1 MAPNLEDATEGA
13 GEPYR
18 PLGLAEL
25 LRAAGQGLDLT
36 PLGAQLVRYLETHDE
51 PDALLELALVL
62 ELKYQPEAAAQVQ
75 QLALAN
81 RQHYVPP
88 RAASPGAPRLLV
100 LKTPGDLIANTPF
113 ECLIERA
120 DLHVDV
126 LYVDDALPLPAA
138 LPPHDVLLVAACASD
153 ANAPRLARMAALAA
167 RSPRPLINAPQRIG
181 STAREAAFALLGDQP
196 GIRMAETVRVPRER
210 LADAARDGAPVAGL
224 NAAYPLIVRPVGSHA
239 GRGLVRIDAPADFDA
254 YLQAMAGEA
263 FYVAPFVDYRSDDG
277 LYRKYRIVMCDGVP
291 LVCHMGISSHW
302 IVHYPYAEMA
312 GDTSRRDEEAHC
324 FASFDADFAVRHREA
339 FARIAARTGLD
350 YVGLDCAETRD
361 GALLIFE
368 TATAM
373 VVHDID
379 DPALY
384 PYKLPQM
391 QRVFD
396 AFLAMITR
404 RAALS
409 DAAGFIGSPDVPESP
424 ESPDARA

>member
-1 MAPNLEDATEGA
+1 MATTLDASRDGA
-13 GEPYR
+13 SEPYR

-25 LRAAGQGLDLT
+25 LRAAGQGLDLA
-36 PLGAQLVRYLETHDE
+36 PLGAELVRYLEHRDE

-75 QLALAN
+75 QLALAQ
-81 RQHYVPP
+81 RRHYVLP

-100 LKTPGDLIANTPF
+100 LKAPGDLIANTPF

-120 DLHVDV
+120 DLHVEV
-126 LYVDDALPLPAA
+126 LYVDDALPLPDT
-138 LPPHDVLLVAACASD
+138 LPPHDVLMVAACASD
-153 ANAPRLARMAALAA
+153 ANTPRLARMATLAA

-196 GIRMAETVRVPRER
+196 GIRMAETVRVSREQ
-210 LADAARDGAPVAGL
+210 LADAARDASPVAGL
-224 NAAYPLIVRPVGSHA
+224 HAAYPLIVRPVGSHA
-239 GRGLVRIDAPADFDA
+239 GRGLVRIDAPGDFAA
-254 YLQAMAGEA
+254 YLQAMEGDA
-263 FYVAPFVDYRSDDG
+263 FYVAPFVDYRSGDG

-302 IVHYPYAEMA
+302 IVHYPYAEMG
-312 GDTSRRDEEAHC
+312 GDAVRRGEEAHC

-396 AFLAMITR
+396 AFLGMVAR
-404 RAALS
+404 RAAQA
-409 DAAGFIGSPDVPESP
+409 DAARSTDVPDS
-424 ESPDARA
+424 SDSRA